1 MTLYTAVTPSSHY
14 VDDDTFWPA
23 IDVAELRRVLTLS
36 STISEARLK
45 VAMMGATSKIHRLLA
60 TWRFKLRQQGYRH
73 LNDVPAPT
81 VNNCSILVTHYF
93 NAIETATAS
102 ELYQLV
108 RVAECGRPCPPD
120 PFREKSLSTGEARHY
135 DD

>member
-1 MTLYTAVTPSSHY
+1 MTLHTAVTPSSHY
-14 VDDDTFWPA
+14 LDDDTFWPA
-23 IDVAELRRVLTLS
+23 IDLTELRRALALS
-36 STISEARLK
+36 STISEVRLK

-60 TWRFKLRQQGYRH
+60 TWRFKLRQQGYVH

-81 VNNCSILVTHYF
+81 HNNCSVLVTHYL
-93 NAIETATAS
+93 NAVEIATAT
-102 ELYQLV
+102 ELYHLV

>member
-14 VDDDTFWPA
+14 LGDDTFWPA
-23 IDVAELRRVLTLS
+23 IDLAELRRVLTLS

-45 VAMMGATSKIHRLLA
+45 VAMIGATSHIHRLLA
-60 TWRFKLRQQGYRH
+60 TWRFKLRQQGYEN

-81 VNNCSILVTHYF
+81 HNNCSILVTHYL
-93 NAIETATAS
+93 NAVEVATAS
-102 ELYQLV
+102 ELYHLI
-108 RVAECGRPCPPD
+108 RVVECGRPCPPD
-120 PFREKSLSTGEARHY
+120 PFTYKNLSTGEARHY

>member
-1 MTLYTAVTPSSHY
+1 MTLHTAVTPSSHY

-60 TWRFKLRQQGYRH
+60 AWRFKLRQQGFVH

-81 VNNCSILVTHYF
+81 LNNCSILVTHYL
-93 NAIETATAS
+93 NAVEIATAT
-102 ELYQLV
+102 ELYHLV
-108 RVAECGRPCPPD
+108 RVAECGRTCAPD
-120 PFREKSLSTGEARHY
+120 PFRKKSLSTGEARHY